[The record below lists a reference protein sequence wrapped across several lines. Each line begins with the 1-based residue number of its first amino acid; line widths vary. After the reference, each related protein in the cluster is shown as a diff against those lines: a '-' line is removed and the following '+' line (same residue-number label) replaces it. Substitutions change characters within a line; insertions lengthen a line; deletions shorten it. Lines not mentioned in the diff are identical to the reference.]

1 MTKSCIYNGEH
12 LVEWI
17 GKWNLLPPLVPFP
30 MTFRYVSCQTFEQG
44 DQHFTFANE
53 DGSRKREVTIKIPLN
68 TCLVFDE
75 REEPAN
81 L

>member
-1 MTKSCIYNGEH
+1 MTKSCIYNGKY
-12 LVEWI
+12 LAEWR

-44 DQHFTFANE
+44 DQHFTFSNE
-53 DGSRKREVTIKIPLN
+53 VHNREVTIKIPLN

-75 REEPAN
+75 CEEPAN